1 MAETYDQAY
10 AECVAA
16 RKAEHDG
23 YALYLHRLV
32 QRGVMKRREAL
43 AVIEVHA
50 GETLMS
56 QNQE

>member
-10 AECVAA
+10 AEYVAA
-16 RKAEHDG
+16 RKAEHEG
-23 YALYLHRLV
+23 YALHLHRLV

-43 AVIEVHA
+43 ELIAVHA
-50 GETLMS
+50 FESNVS